1 MNLEEIENDR
11 LERIEINKK
20 LKQEFKKPLFYNN
33 PKLKQKIPSD
43 GGNHSPSIFEKNLR
57 YDQVNQGYT
66 KLLSKIQESNLTVR
80 QIKNGQTLFDKDV
93 MQKRYN
99 NPFLEIQH
107 LRDELKNYIEVTSP
121 PSPDG
126 GTFMNK

>member
-33 PKLKQKIPSD
+33 PKLKQKIPAD
-43 GGNHSPSIFEKNLR
+43 GGNHSTSIFEKNLR

-80 QIKNGQTLFDKDV
+80 QIKNG
-93 MQKRYN
+93 
-99 NPFLEIQH
+99 
-107 LRDELKNYIEVTSP
+107 
-121 PSPDG
+121 
-126 GTFMNK
+126 